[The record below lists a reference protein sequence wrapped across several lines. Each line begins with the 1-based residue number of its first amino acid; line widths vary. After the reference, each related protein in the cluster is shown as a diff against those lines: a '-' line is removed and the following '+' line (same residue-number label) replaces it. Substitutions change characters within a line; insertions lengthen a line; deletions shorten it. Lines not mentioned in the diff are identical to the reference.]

1 MKTGLFCFLIAVFA
15 GSLALSQTA
24 AAPATT
30 KKKSTSGKSASVK
43 STSVK
48 KKKTATT
55 ASAKKK
61 TSARKK
67 AVPAGPP
74 RQLAPTPE
82 RYREIQQALADK
94 GYLKSEPNGVWDDQS
109 AEALKQFQTDKHL
122 SPTGKISALSLINL
136 GLGPKTPEAPAV
148 VPGAPA
154 LEGSHPPATEPGDL
168 PPPPE
173 TLPPPAN

>member
-24 AAPATT
+24 STPATT
-30 KKKSTSGKSASVK
+30 KKKSTSVK
-43 STSVK
+43 STAV

-67 AVPAGPP
+67 AVAGPP
-74 RQLAPTPE
+74 RQLAPTPD

-109 AEALKQFQTDKHL
+109 AEALKQFQTDQHL
-122 SPTGKISALSLINL
+122 SPTGKISALSLIHL
-136 GLGPKTPEAPAV
+136 GLGPKTPPS
-148 VPGAPA
+148 A
-154 LEGSHPPATEPGDL
+154 LPESHPPAPGPGDL

>member
-24 AAPATT
+24 ATPATT
-30 KKKSTSGKSASVK
+30 KKKSTSVKSASVK
-43 STSVK
+43 STAV
-48 KKKTATT
+48 KKKTATA

-67 AVPAGPP
+67 AIAGPP

-109 AEALKQFQTDKHL
+109 AEALKQFQTDQHL
-122 SPTGKISALSLINL
+122 SPTGKISALSLIHL
-136 GLGPKTPEAPAV
+136 GLGPKTPAAPAV
-148 VPGAPA
+148 VPGPPA
-154 LEGSHPPATEPGDL
+154 LPESHPPAPEPADL
-168 PPPPE
+168 PPPTE